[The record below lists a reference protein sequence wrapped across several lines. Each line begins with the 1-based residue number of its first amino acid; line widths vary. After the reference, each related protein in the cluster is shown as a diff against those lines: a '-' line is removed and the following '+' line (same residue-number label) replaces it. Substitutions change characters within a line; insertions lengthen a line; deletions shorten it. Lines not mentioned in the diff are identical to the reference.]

1 MKKEER
7 LNLIKQDLKKSNKI
21 LIALSEENRQKI
33 LLVLLENCVDGGIR
47 VEQIAKK
54 VNLSRP
60 AVSHHLKLL
69 LENNIISIQKIG
81 TKNYYHITGSNEILS
96 LKSLFENIELYV
108 KERNEEQKWKI

>member
-96 LKSLFENIELYV
+96 LKSLFKNIELYI
-108 KERNEEQKWKI
+108 KERNEEQK

>member
-7 LNLIKQDLKKSNKI
+7 LDLIKNDLNKTSKI
-21 LIALSEENRQKI
+21 LVALSEENRQKI

-47 VEQIAKK
+47 VDDIAKK

-69 LENNIISIQKIG
+69 LENNIVSIEKVG
-81 TKNYYHITGSNEILS
+81 TKNYYHITGADELLS
-96 LKSLFENIELYV
+96 LKALFNNIELYV
-108 KERNEEQKWKI
+108 KERKEEFK

>member
-1 MKKEER
+1 MKKEDR
-7 LNLIKQDLKKSNKI
+7 LNLIKKDLKRANKI

-33 LLVLLENCVDGGIR
+33 LLVLLENCVDNGIR
-47 VEQIAKK
+47 VEEVAKK

-69 LENNIISIQKIG
+69 LENNIVSLKKIG
-81 TKNYYHITGSNEILS
+81 TKNYYHITGSDEILS

-108 KERNEEQKWKI
+108 KERKEEIK